1 MNAPAKLFSSGA
13 VSPVFRSR
21 LVALYRPKETYS
33 ERVTTFLTKA
43 QSERFERLLRVWT
56 ALDQAHTPDA
66 KGWSD
71 AEGARRFIDSGLDGA
86 WAELG
91 GEPQSEEQL
100 VKLIDRVT
108 ADVAKLHKKR

>member
-1 MNAPAKLFSSGA
+1 MFSSG
-13 VSPVFRSR
+13 SRPTVFQSR

-56 ALDQAHTPDA
+56 ALDQAHEPSS

-91 GEPQSEEQL
+91 GEPQSEDQL
-100 VKLIDRVT
+100 VKLIDRVV
-108 ADVAKLHKKR
+108 ADVVKHNKKR